1 MCEEGQFH
9 KLESR
14 VDAVEERLTKVET
27 SLADM
32 RSEVRVGFDE
42 MRGNFTTVVVRMVDE
57 KSKWGDLLREIVR
70 WSART
75 ILLGA
80 LAAMSMTAYKLVFG
94 A

>member
-1 MCEEGQFH
+1 MCEEEQFH
-9 KLESR
+9 KLERR

-27 SLADM
+27 SLSDM
-32 RSEVRVGFDE
+32 RGEVKGGFDE
-42 MRGNFTTVVVRMVDE
+42 MRTNFSTVVTKMVDE
-57 KSKWGDLLREIVR
+57 KAKWGELLREIVR

-80 LAAMSMTAYKLVFG
+80 LAAMGMTAYKIVFG